1 MLKRSA
7 VSSTLANW
15 VAARLPLAREMGAHI
30 SLAGDSAVESGTS
43 MNRILRLLACLLL
56 ALLVVMSAGCRKLQA
71 RDQLNKGVQSYK
83 NARYEEAIE
92 HFKNAVGLDPGLLNA
107 RIYLATAYAQQ
118 YVPGAETPENKRFA
132 EQAIEEY
139 KNVLRAE
146 PSNIN
151 AIKGIGY
158 LYLQE
163 KQFDEAKDAYNRAVK
178 ADPSDPEAYYSIAYI
193 DFWSAHNFGQNER
206 NKLGMKATDPLQDK
220 RACEAIKAHNSPL
233 VEEGIGLLNKSLE
246 LRHDYDD
253 AMAYLN
259 LLYRE
264 RADYQCN
271 NPELRAA
278 DIRTADEWQSKTL
291 ATKREKGTK
300 QGPGGIVLDQPEAA
314 GSK

>member
-1 MLKRSA
+1 M
-7 VSSTLANW
+7 
-15 VAARLPLAREMGAHI
+15 EAHV
-30 SLAGDSAVESGTS
+30 SLAGDPAVESGTL
-43 MNRILRLLACLLL
+43 MNRILRLLTCLFL
-56 ALLVVMSAGCRKLQA
+56 ALLLVMSSGCKKLQA

-118 YVPGAETPENKRFA
+118 YVPGAETAENRRFA
-132 EQAIEEY
+132 EQAIGEY
-139 KNVLRAE
+139 KNVLRDD
-146 PSNIN
+146 PKNVN

-158 LYLQE
+158 LYLQQ
-163 KQFDEAKDAYNRAVK
+163 KQFDEAKEYYNRAVK
-178 ADPSDPEAYYSIAYI
+178 IDPNDPEAYYSSAYI
-193 DFWSAHNFGQNER
+193 DFWTAHNFGQNER
-206 NKLGMKATDPLQDK
+206 NKLGMKATDQLRDK
-220 RACEAIKAHNSPL
+220 RACEVIKAHNAPL
-233 VEEGIGLLNKSLE
+233 VEEGIGLLNKALE

-264 RADYQCN
+264 RADYQCER
-271 NPELRAA
+271 PELRAA
-278 DIRTADEWQSKTL
+278 DIKTADDWQAKTL
-291 ATKREKGTK
+291 ATKREKVSK